1 MTIFDSV
8 SNETQL
14 QNTIQEIKGYGLRT
28 DVTLVNIL
36 RLWYQTDT
44 IDNGTVVIIIFF
56 EYTSN
61 MGGSNGYLVRKMAY
75 KEYLGYIRE
84 NINGVDIDDYGYTKR
99 SDDPDVILLDEYEL
113 SLLTEYYPVP
123 VTPFINLIGD
133 NPYEQVYGTP
143 YTDPGYTILDSN
155 DTDVPVEI
163 TGTVDVNTLG
173 QYTLTYSSTTTGV
186 SSVNRRV
193 DVVDNIDPVIVLEGD
208 NPYVIEPNST
218 YTEPGYTATDNRD
231 GNITND
237 VIITGGDIDTST
249 VGINTVKYTVTDAVG
264 NTTEVTRLVQ
274 VGNMN
279 DSVLPVI
286 TLLGNN
292 PFYLDRNSVYQEP
305 GYTAQDQ
312 VDLDTAST
320 DITSSVEVTSNID
333 NSTMGE
339 YEVIYSVTDG
349 GGNTSRVTRTVIVQ
363 AGGLMEVETYTEEV
377 YFTVDITNGIPI
389 MISNTHIKSNFD
401 VAYRAENSGRSVV
414 GIHRIW
420 VEKGTGSSGLIYA
433 SPVVYLW
440 VFYSHKADNSEEIS
454 YESRK
459 MNYNL
464 QINEWTYTS
473 ELLSGTIRSTGIT
486 TFDEVNL
493 IRIYSNMPQVPMFS
507 KYQARK
513 LSSLILLKEQCVDLN
528 ISVIPTENIDKII
541 ILELWYDI
549 RTSSY
554 EYVECIAYI
563 QITRDDNEA
572 IEYKTFY
579 ITYNNDTKLFAKGI
593 YNVTNDIVMVNS
605 TADDNKLNDV
615 LSGLGKQIDIYDS
628 DGNLTQDDYHSTF
641 YTKPTGT
648 SVHSE
653 GIRFIDNTIQTT
665 AMPPIGTVLMYA
677 CEGTPPGWL
686 DCDGTLFSNGEET
699 DMIDLFNIIGYTYGG
714 DGESSFR
721 VPDLNGRF
729 PMGSDSTL
737 ADNDSEWDYSR
748 KQGGNDLIKPTQFVH
763 KHTANANNT
772 GNILNGLSQSENAL
786 AGNGGWRWNPD
797 NTATSNVSEVEYN
810 SNTTSNYYPSFTK
823 LRFIIK
829 K

>member
-1 MTIFDSV
+1 MVFDITSAT
-8 SNETQL
+8 STDSLTQL
-14 QNTIQEIKGYGLRT
+14 RSKYTENSNYRYVRTIYNIWYTTSTVNDDIVECFFYYSYAGGSTGGTHFTTRMEYSTITGL
-28 DVTLVNIL
+28 
-36 RLWYQTDT
+36 Y
-44 IDNGTVVIIIFF
+44 DNFDGTGGTVATDSTDGLT
-56 EYTSN
+56 ES
-61 MGGSNGYLVRKMAY
+61 
-75 KEYLGYIRE
+75 
-84 NINGVDIDDYGYTKR
+84 
-99 SDDPDVILLDEYEL
+99 EL
-113 SLLTEYYPVP
+113 SLLTEYYKYLEPV
-123 VTPFINLIGD
+123 VSINLTGD

-143 YTDPGYTILDSN
+143 YTEPGYTITDSN
-155 DTDVPVEI
+155 DDDVSSSYTVEI
-163 TGTVDVNTLG
+163 TGTVNVNTLG
-173 QYTLTYSSTTTGV
+173 QYTLTYSATGLT
-186 SSVNRRV
+186 SVNRTV

-231 GNITND
+231 GNITGD

-249 VGINTVKYTVTDAVG
+249 VGINTVKYTVTDAAG

-286 TLLGNN
+286 TLQGNN

-312 VDLDTAST
+312 VDLDTPSIV
-320 DITSSVEVTSNID
+320 ITSSVEVTSNID

-433 SPVVYLW
+433 SPVVDLW

-473 ELLSGTIRSTGIT
+473 ELVSGTIRSTGLT
-486 TFDEVNL
+486 VSDEVNL

-513 LSSLILLKEQCVDLN
+513 LSSLVQLKEECIADVSIGGLTANADN
-528 ISVIPTENIDKII
+528 IL
-541 ILELWYDI
+541 ILELWYDMS
-549 RTSSY
+549 TSIL
-554 EYVECIAYI
+554 EYVDCIAYI

-572 IEYKTFY
+572 IEYKTLY
-579 ITYNNDTKLFAKGI
+579 LSYNNDTKLWVIPSNRDMIDSTLSDNKITEIEKEYPDPDRGSQDYVANPI
-593 YNVTNDIVMVNS
+593 YNDTFIS
-605 TADDNKLNDV
+605 
-615 LSGLGKQIDIYDS
+615 
-628 DGNLTQDDYHSTF
+628 F
-641 YTKPTGT
+641 YTKPIGV
-648 SVHSE
+648 SVHSG
-653 GIRFIDNTIQTT
+653 GIRYLDNSLQTT

-677 CEGTPPGWL
+677 CEDTPSGWI
-686 DCDGTLFSNGEET
+686 DCDGSLFGKDQT

-714 DGESSFR
+714 DGQNSFR
-721 VPDLNGRF
+721 IPNLNGRF

-737 ADNDSEWDYSR
+737 ATNDMYWDEDK
-748 KQGGNDLIKPTQFVH
+748 KQGGNKEIQKTQFIH
-763 KHTANANNT
+763 KHTVDV
-772 GNILNGLSQSENAL
+772 NII
-786 AGNGGWRWNPD
+786 
-797 NTATSNVSEVEYN
+797 TSNNIDARNDGESGSDKNAHRTSITYNSGNVISYN
-810 SNTTSNYYPSFTK
+810 SNTTSMYEPSYTIVRY
-823 LRFIIK
+823 LIK
-829 K
+829 I

>member
-1 MTIFDSV
+1 
-8 SNETQL
+8 
-14 QNTIQEIKGYGLRT
+14 
-28 DVTLVNIL
+28 
-36 RLWYQTDT
+36 
-44 IDNGTVVIIIFF
+44 
-56 EYTSN
+56 
-61 MGGSNGYLVRKMAY
+61 
-75 KEYLGYIRE
+75 
-84 NINGVDIDDYGYTKR
+84 
-99 SDDPDVILLDEYEL
+99 
-113 SLLTEYYPVP
+113 
-123 VTPFINLIGD
+123 
-133 NPYEQVYGTP
+133 
-143 YTDPGYTILDSN
+143 
-155 DTDVPVEI
+155 
-163 TGTVDVNTLG
+163 
-173 QYTLTYSSTTTGV
+173 
-186 SSVNRRV
+186 
-193 DVVDNIDPVIVLEGD
+193 
-208 NPYVIEPNST
+208 
-218 YTEPGYTATDNRD
+218 
-231 GNITND
+231 
-237 VIITGGDIDTST
+237 
-249 VGINTVKYTVTDAVG
+249 
-264 NTTEVTRLVQ
+264 
-274 VGNMN
+274 MN

-286 TLLGNN
+286 TLQGNN

-312 VDLDTAST
+312 VDLDTPSI

-349 GGNTSRVTRTVIVQ
+349 GGNTGRVTRTVIVQ

-528 ISVIPTENIDKII
+528 ISVIPTENIDNII

-579 ITYNNDTKLFAKGI
+579 ITYNNDTKLFAIGI

-677 CEGTPPGWL
+677 CEGTPTGWL
-686 DCDGTLFSNGEET
+686 DCDGTLFSKDVT
-699 DMIDLFNIIGYTYGG
+699 DMIDLFNVIGYTYGG

-737 ADNDSEWDYSR
+737 ADNDSEWDPLR
-748 KQGGNDLIKPTQFVH
+748 KQGGNDQIKPTQFVH
-763 KHTANANNT
+763 KHTVSYGSSGVITSVSGKKNAHQGNGAFRYEPSANSNANYKGDTNET
-772 GNILNGLSQSENAL
+772 GF
-786 AGNGGWRWNPD
+786 
-797 NTATSNVSEVEYN
+797 N
-810 SNTTSNYYPSFTK
+810 SNTTNLYYPPFTK
-823 LRFIIK
+823 VRFIIK